1 MIGRIIYEDTEER
14 PDADLDDGRGDRVVG
29 PAKT

>member
-1 MIGRIIYEDTEER
+1 MIGRIIYEDTVER
-14 PDADLDDGRGDRVVG
+14 PDTDLDDGRGDRVVG